1 MRPILLEIDAELLF
15 KLGWALMAIG
25 AAWAF
30 YGLVRASLGLAGR
43 AGGRGVVSD
52 QLQNV
57 ALGGVLGVAGFFATR
72 YVGTPIPLY
81 SYGILLGLA
90 VVLGWVFAVRS
101 AIRAGLGGVD
111 TRVALGLGLALA
123 LLGARALFVAM
134 NPTLFEGRGFAEWLN
149 LKNGGLVAWGGLIAG
164 TVAACAYLAARRA
177 SPWVLADSASVPLA
191 FGITLAQVGNFLF
204 GSDYGRPA
212 GDFALGVRFPGF
224 SVDQCSGSP
233 AFRHHC
239 LCLTGRA
246 PEFLDCGPL
255 SGSVVE
261 LAAPNGTFASL
272 AVHPTQ
278 LYDAAFALSLV
289 ALLLWS
295 QRRRLFAGQTFLTFV
310 LLYGVGRYLID
321 LLNHDPSAGRVGLF
335 STNQLVSLVAVPLAL
350 AFFGY
355 RAWQATHVSTPDTS
369 PATPPTTDRLP

>member
-15 KLGWALMAIG
+15 KLGWALMGIG

-134 NPTLFEGRGFAEWLN
+134 NPALFEGRGFAEWLN
-149 LKNGGLVAWGGLIAG
+149 LKNGGLVAWGGLIAAAALHLSGRSLARRCRQTLGG
-164 TVAACAYLAARRA
+164 TGRRRHPRRHRLDGDAAYLPFEPPRPDPLRHERHAGARLRGHAARRKRQ
-177 SPWVLADSASVPLA
+177 P
-191 FGITLAQVGNFLF
+191 
-204 GSDYGRPA
+204 
-212 GDFALGVRFPGF
+212 
-224 SVDQCSGSP
+224 
-233 AFRHHC
+233 
-239 LCLTGRA
+239 
-246 PEFLDCGPL
+246 
-255 SGSVVE
+255 
-261 LAAPNGTFASL
+261 
-272 AVHPTQ
+272 
-278 LYDAAFALSLV
+278 
-289 ALLLWS
+289 
-295 QRRRLFAGQTFLTFV
+295 RRTR
-310 LLYGVGRYLID
+310 R
-321 LLNHDPSAGRVGLF
+321 
-335 STNQLVSLVAVPLAL
+335 
-350 AFFGY
+350 
-355 RAWQATHVSTPDTS
+355 
-369 PATPPTTDRLP
+369 DR